1 MVAFMTPF
9 VFDTLSAS
17 KQLREAGMAEGMAE
31 AVVSVFQHA
40 ATMPDISHLATK
52 ADLDALGVA
61 TKADLDAL
69 SVATK
74 ADLDALSVATK
85 TGLDALSAA
94 TKADLDAL
102 SAATKADLEALRLAT
117 KAEFE
122 FVKADIDALRS
133 DMATKVELEA
143 FKVETQAEFK
153 MVRLEIKGSADAIRA
168 EINEKFRQQTLA
180 IIGGMAVMLTI
191 ATTAG
196 RLFG

>member
-40 ATMPDISHLATK
+40 ATIPDISHLATK
-52 ADLDALGVA
+52 ADLDALGV
-61 TKADLDAL
+61 
-69 SVATK
+69 
-74 ADLDALSVATK
+74 
-85 TGLDALSAA
+85 A

>member
-40 ATMPDISHLATK
+40 ATIPDISHLATK

-61 TKADLDAL
+61 TKAD
-69 SVATK
+69 
-74 ADLDALSVATK
+74 
-85 TGLDALSAA
+85 LDALSAA

-153 MVRLEIKGSADAIRA
+153 MVRLEIKGSADAISA
-168 EINEKFRQQTLA
+168 EMNEKFRQQTLA